1 MKKKYIITG
10 IVLINLS
17 IILGA
22 FGAHGLKKVL
32 VSFPEELTSFETGVK
47 YQMYMGLSFLWLGT
61 LKIEVGKYLYP
72 IWLVGIIFFSFSIYL
87 LSIAPILG
95 FSFSFLGPVTPLGGL
110 LLITGWLYLLVRVLK
125 LKI

>member
-10 IVLINLS
+10 IVLITLS
-17 IILGA
+17 IMLGA

-32 VSFPEELTSFETGVK
+32 VSFPEKLTSFETGVK

-61 LKIEVGKYLYP
+61 LKVEVGKNLYL
-72 IWLVGIIFFSFSIYL
+72 IWLVGVIFFSFSIYL
-87 LSIAPILG
+87 LSIDPIIS

-110 LLITGWLYLLVRVLK
+110 LLIIGWLYLLVNIIK
-125 LKI
+125 SKI